1 MDKKSL
7 SHTAWKCQYHIVFIP
22 KYRKKQLQGQVRADV
37 REIIRTLCGY
47 KGVEIIDGA
56 VCPDHVH
63 LCVSIPPKMSISTFM
78 GYLKGKSTLMIYD
91 RHPNLQSKWNKAF
104 WARGYYVATIGNV
117 TEEAIKKYVR
127 EQSEESRKEDS
138 EGAALQRQ
146 PVTELAAPAFEASK
160 QQRPLGGPE
169 QTTT

>member
-22 KYRKKQLQGQVRADV
+22 KYRKKQLYGQVRADV

-63 LCVSIPPKMSISTFM
+63 LSVSIPPKMSISTFM

-138 EGAALQRQ
+138 EGAAL
-146 PVTELAAPAFEASK
+146 
-160 QQRPLGGPE
+160 
-169 QTTT
+169 

>member
-22 KYRKKQLQGQVRADV
+22 KYRKKRLYGQVRADV

-78 GYLKGKSTLMIYD
+78 GDLKWKSTLMIYD

-117 TEEAIKKYVR
+117 TEEAIKKYIR
-127 EQSEESRKEDS
+127 EQTEESRKEDS
-138 EGAALQRQ
+138 EGAA
-146 PVTELAAPAFEASK
+146 F
-160 QQRPLGGPE
+160 
-169 QTTT
+169 

>member
-22 KYRKKQLQGQVRADV
+22 KYRKKRLYGQVRADV

-63 LCVSIPPKMSISTFM
+63 LRVSIPPKMSISTFM

-117 TEEAIKKYVR
+117 TEEAIKKYIR
-127 EQSEESRKEDS
+127 EQREESRKEDS
-138 EGAALQRQ
+138 EGAA
-146 PVTELAAPAFEASK
+146 F
-160 QQRPLGGPE
+160 
-169 QTTT
+169 

>member
-22 KYRKKQLQGQVRADV
+22 KYRKKQLYGQVRIDV

-78 GYLKGKSTLMIYD
+78 GYLKWKSTLMIYD

-117 TEEAIKKYVR
+117 TEEAIKKYIR

-138 EGAALQRQ
+138 QGAA
-146 PVTELAAPAFEASK
+146 F
-160 QQRPLGGPE
+160 
-169 QTTT
+169 

>member
-22 KYRKKQLQGQVRADV
+22 KYRKKLLYGQVRADV

-78 GYLKGKSTLMIYD
+78 GYLKWKSTLMIYD

-117 TEEAIKKYVR
+117 TEEAIKKYIR
-127 EQSEESRKEDS
+127 EQREESRKEDS
-138 EGAALQRQ
+138 EGAD
-146 PVTELAAPAFEASK
+146 F
-160 QQRPLGGPE
+160 
-169 QTTT
+169 

>member
-22 KYRKKQLQGQVRADV
+22 KYRKKQWYGQVRADV

-117 TEEAIKKYVR
+117 TEEAIKKYIR

-138 EGAALQRQ
+138 QGAAL
-146 PVTELAAPAFEASK
+146 
-160 QQRPLGGPE
+160 
-169 QTTT
+169 

>member
-7 SHTAWKCQYHIVFIP
+7 SHTAWKCQCHIVFIP
-22 KYRKKQLQGQVRADV
+22 KYRKKRLYGQVRADV

-117 TEEAIKKYVR
+117 TEEAIKKYIR
-127 EQSEESRKEDS
+127 EQREESRKEDS
-138 EGAALQRQ
+138 EGAA
-146 PVTELAAPAFEASK
+146 F
-160 QQRPLGGPE
+160 
-169 QTTT
+169 

>member
-22 KYRKKQLQGQVRADV
+22 KYRKKRLYGQVRADV

-56 VCPDHVH
+56 VCQDHVH

-78 GYLKGKSTLMIYD
+78 GYLKWKSTLMIYD

-117 TEEAIKKYVR
+117 TEEAIKKYIR
-127 EQSEESRKEDS
+127 EQREESRKEDS
-138 EGAALQRQ
+138 EGAA
-146 PVTELAAPAFEASK
+146 F
-160 QQRPLGGPE
+160 
-169 QTTT
+169 